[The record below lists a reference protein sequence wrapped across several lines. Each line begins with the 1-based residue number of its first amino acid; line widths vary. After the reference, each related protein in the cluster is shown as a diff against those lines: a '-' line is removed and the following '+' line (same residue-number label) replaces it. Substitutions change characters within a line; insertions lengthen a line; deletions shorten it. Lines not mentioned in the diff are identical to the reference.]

1 MMNLQHR
8 VQINIA
14 DRSGQKKQVLGSK
27 KPLYEGHIL
36 DRNIH
41 IGNFDVPEDSL
52 WSGQRLNELDRKSV
66 I

>member
-27 KPLYEGHIL
+27 KATFA
-36 DRNIH
+36 DNA
-41 IGNFDVPEDSL
+41 
-52 WSGQRLNELDRKSV
+52 SG
-66 I
+66 